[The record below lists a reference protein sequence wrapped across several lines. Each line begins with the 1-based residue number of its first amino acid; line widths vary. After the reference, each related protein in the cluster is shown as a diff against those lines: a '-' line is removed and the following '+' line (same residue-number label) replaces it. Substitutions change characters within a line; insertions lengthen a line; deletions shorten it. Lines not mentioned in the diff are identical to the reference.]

1 MNTHRRLKILILTLT
16 LIAALGLSVGCTDT
30 SMPPIGQI
38 GQTTEPTFNPDLVTP
53 IEAEPIRSITV
64 NGAVESTERRNVYST
79 LGDIIARVNVEV
91 GDVVTSGQLLA
102 VIDTGIHDIDITIAQ
117 GNAGIASASIAAESA
132 SLEVD
137 TLRNTY
143 ERFAVLYLEGA
154 IAQIEYRQ
162 AKDALAFAENNYR
175 HARQHV
181 SSLSA
186 AQQILLDARSNRVD
200 RQHITAPIGGTITA
214 ALAREG
220 EIAHGILFVIEDT
233 DNLRITAR
241 FREYDLAKISVGTPV
256 TITSDA
262 TGNVEY
268 SGYISRISQSAVR
281 DAFGNIAPIVEFEAE
296 ITITSEETDLRIGM
310 TTRVT
315 VDINGSHEEDIN
327 GSDEEEIDDQE

>member
-1 MNTHRRLKILILTLT
+1 MNTHKRLKNIILIL
-16 LIAALGLSVGCTDT
+16 AVVMSLGFSVGCADT
-30 SMPPIGQI
+30 PIPPI
-38 GQTTEPTFNPDLVTP
+38 GQTTEPTFNPGIIASALP
-53 IEAEPIRSITV
+53 EPIRSITV
-64 NGAVESTERRNVYST
+64 NGVVESTERRNVYST

-91 GDVVTSGQLLA
+91 GDAVTSGQLLA
-102 VIDTGIHDIDITIAQ
+102 VIDTDRHDIDIPIAQ
-117 GNAGIASASIAAESA
+117 GEAGIASASIAAESA
-132 SLEVD
+132 RLEVD

-143 ERFAVLYLEGA
+143 ERFAILYHEGA
-154 IAQIEYRQ
+154 IAQIEYRH
-162 AKDALAFAENNYR
+162 ARDALAFAENNYR

-186 AQQILLDARSNRVD
+186 AQQILLDARSSLID

-214 ALAREG
+214 VLAREG
-220 EIAHGILFVIEDT
+220 ELAHGILFVIEDT

-268 SGYISRISQSAVR
+268 TGVISRISQSAVR
-281 DAFGNIAPIVEFEAE
+281 DAFGNITSVVEFEAE

-310 TTRVT
+310 TTRIT
-315 VDINGSHEEDIN
+315 VDLNATAVYYAYENEHD
-327 GSDEEEIDDQE
+327 SDEEQE

>member
-1 MNTHRRLKILILTLT
+1 MNIYKKLKNILIILT
-16 LIAALGLSVGCTDT
+16 LIALAGFSVGCADT
-30 SMPPIGQI
+30 SIPPIGQI
-38 GQTTEPTFNPDLVTP
+38 GQTTEPTINPDIIASFEP
-53 IEAEPIRSITV
+53 EPITSITV
-64 NGAVESTERRNVYST
+64 NGVVESTERRNVYST
-79 LGDIIARVNVEV
+79 LGDIIARINVEI

-117 GNAGIASASIAAESA
+117 GNAGIASASIAAENA

-137 TLRNTY
+137 VRRNTY
-143 ERFAVLYLEGA
+143 ERFATLYLEGA
-154 IAQIEYRQ
+154 IAQIEYIQ
-162 AKDALAFAENNYR
+162 ARDALSHAENNYR
-175 HARQHV
+175 HARQNV

-214 ALAREG
+214 VLAREG

-268 SGYISRISQSAVR
+268 TGYISRISQSAVR
-281 DAFGNIAPIVEFEAE
+281 DAFGNIAPVVEFEAD

-315 VDINGSHEEDIN
+315 VAL
-327 GSDEEEIDDQE
+327 

>member
-1 MNTHRRLKILILTLT
+1 MKKHKRLKGIVLILTLT
-16 LIAALGLSVGCTDT
+16 VALVFSVGCADT
-30 SMPPIGQI
+30 SLPPIGQI
-38 GQTTEPTFNPDLVTP
+38 GQTTEPTINPDIIASLEP
-53 IEAEPIRSITV
+53 EPIRSITV
-64 NGAVESTERRNVYST
+64 NGVVESTERRNVYST
-79 LGDIIARVNVEV
+79 LGDIIARINVEI

-102 VIDTGIHDIDITIAQ
+102 VIDTGIHDIDIAIAQ
-117 GNAGIASASIAAESA
+117 GDAGIASASIAAESA
-132 SLEVD
+132 RLEAD
-137 TLRNTY
+137 ALRNTY
-143 ERFAVLYLEGA
+143 ERFATLYFEGA

-162 AKDALAFAENNYR
+162 ASDALAHAENNYK
-175 HARQHV
+175 HARQHI

-186 AQQILLDARSNRVD
+186 AQQILRDARSSRVD

-214 ALAREG
+214 VLAREG

-233 DNLRITAR
+233 DNLRIMAR

-268 SGYISRISQSAVR
+268 TGYISRISQSAVR

-296 ITITSEETDLRIGM
+296 ITITSEETNLRIGM

-315 VDINGSHEEDIN
+315 VDLNTDVLADKETDYYYEY
-327 GSDEEEIDDQE
+327 E